1 MVLTNYELTFNS
13 GDTKITHT
21 INITDDDAC
30 EYPFEEFFCSMSL
43 LSGDPRISIV
53 QAQATVIIVD
63 SNEQNCGMI
72 ILINMH
78 EAQVLFAHYFRFCE
92 SRF

>member
-1 MVLTNYELTFNS
+1 MALTNYELTFNP

-30 EYPFEEFFCSMSL
+30 EYPFEEFFCSIAL
-43 LSGDPRISIV
+43 LSGDSRISIV

-63 SNEQNCGMI
+63 SNEQNCGMMI
-72 ILINMH
+72 MINMYKT
-78 EAQVLFAHYFRFCE
+78 QVHCN
-92 SRF
+92 